1 MLLNF
6 FRKAGDEMTIQEQ
19 SAQLPLTDTAFKKK
33 PKRAWSIPFIL
44 ALTLLLMFAVV
55 LSLNLGR
62 YGIPLRQI
70 AAAFADKF
78 FGLQLSYPRALNA
91 VLFNIRIPR
100 ILTAVLVGWA
110 LSASGAAYQGLF
122 KNPMVSPD
130 LLGASAGSGFG
141 AAIAILLSFSAVEIQ
156 MSAFLFGLLAVSLS
170 YSLSRTIGK
179 NSDMVL
185 ILVLTGMVVETLF
198 SSLTS
203 VIKYV
208 ADPDSK
214 LPEITFWLMG
224 SLSKVL
230 GMTDVLKLLI
240 PVIIGSVPLLLFR
253 WKLNVLSFGEEEAK
267 ALGVDTRRVRL
278 IVILSS
284 TLLTASAISISGM
297 VGWIGLVVPHIA
309 RMIVGPD
316 YRKLMPVAMLTGGI
330 FLLLTDDVART
341 ALAVEIPLGILTALI
356 GAPFFLILLL
366 KGKKGWI

>member
-1 MLLNF
+1 MN
-6 FRKAGDEMTIQEQ
+6 TQEQ
-19 SAQLPLTDTAFKKK
+19 ISRLPFTDAILIKKAKKK
-33 PKRAWSIPFIL
+33 WTIPVIM
-44 ALTLLLMFAVV
+44 ALSLLLITVFV

-62 YGIPLRQI
+62 YGIPLHQI
-70 AAAFADKF
+70 VSVFADKI
-78 FGLQLSYPRALNA
+78 FGLPISYPKTLDA

-100 ILTAVLVGWA
+100 ILTAILVGWA
-110 LSASGAAYQGLF
+110 LAASGAAYQGLF

-130 LLGASAGSGFG
+130 ILGASAGSGFG
-141 AAIAILLSFSAVEIQ
+141 AAIAILLSFSTVEIQ
-156 MSAFLFGLLAVSLS
+156 ASAFLFGLLAVFLS

-203 VIKYV
+203 VTKYV

-224 SLSKVL
+224 SLSKIL
-230 GMTDVLKLLI
+230 GMTDVIKLLI
-240 PVIIGSVPLLLFR
+240 PVVIGTVPLLLFR
-253 WKLNVLSFGEEEAK
+253 WQLNVLSFGEEEAK
-267 ALGVDTRRVRL
+267 ALGIDTRKVRL

-284 TLLTASAISISGM
+284 TLLTASAISVSGM

-316 YRKLMPVAMLTGGI
+316 YRKLMPVSMLIGGI
-330 FLLLTDDVART
+330 FLLMTDDVART
-341 ALAVEIPLGILTALI
+341 ALAIEIPLGILTALI